1 MLESRA
7 LPIRY
12 WQKHLRGLCLERFRF
27 LHFIKLKIRLLTNS
41 VKPLHHRAPTYTI
54 VNRHN
59 IEEYKMGSLQFS
71 LKTTALIQI
80 LGGGT
85 IDGVERT
92 DQLGPFCVKFAC
104 FPCTCLVSLYRYIGL
119 SHFLDFL
126 DHSCTAACLF
136 LFWCLTLLPTF
147 PSSHTPH

>member
-1 MLESRA
+1 MISRNA
-7 LPIRY
+7 NMHY
-12 WQKHLRGLCLERFRF
+12 YTQ
-27 LHFIKLKIRLLTNS
+27 RLNT
-41 VKPLHHRAPTYTI
+41 
-54 VNRHN
+54 
-59 IEEYKMGSLQFS
+59 

-85 IDGVERT
+85 IDRVERT
-92 DQLGPFCVKFAC
+92 DQLGPFCVKFAS

-119 SHFLDFL
+119 FHFLDFLDFL

-136 LFWCLTLLPTF
+136 LFLCLTLLPTF

>member
-7 LPIRY
+7 LPIQY

-54 VNRHN
+54 MNRHN

-85 IDGVERT
+85 VDGVECT
-92 DQLGPFCVKFAC
+92 DQLGPFCVKFAS
-104 FPCTCLVSLYRYIGL
+104 FPCTCLVYL
-119 SHFLDFL
+119 HFLDFL
-126 DHSCTAACLF
+126 DHSCNAAGLF
-136 LFWCLTLLPTF
+136 LFLCLTLLPTF

>member
-119 SHFLDFL
+119 FHFL